1 MADFRFYTPV
11 EIRYAD
17 LDPQGHVNNAAFLT
31 YFEQARVRYLIHLG
45 LFSNDLSFLDV
56 GIVLADAR
64 VAFLVPVL
72 WEMHVRVGVCIT
84 RVGNKSMMMEYELI
98 DEATVTQ
105 LATGATVLVAFDY
118 LKRQSIPVLDTW
130 REKICKFEGLQG
142 QSGHP
147 PVGIQHS

>member
-31 YFEQARVRYLIHLG
+31 YFEQARVKYLIHLG
-45 LFSNDLSFLDV
+45 LFSNDLSYLDI
-56 GIVLADAR
+56 GIILADAR

-72 WEMHVRVGVCIT
+72 WEMHVRVGVRIA
-84 RVGNKSMMMEYELI
+84 RVGTKSMMMEYELI
-98 DEATVTQ
+98 DDAKVTQ

-118 LKRQSIPVLDTW
+118 RAKQSIPVPDTW
-130 REKICKFEGLQG
+130 RKKIYKFERF
-142 QSGHP
+142 SE
-147 PVGIQHS
+147 